1 MKKFWRVI
9 AYEYKRHVLRKRFIF
24 AILSVPLFVL
34 FFIGVIVV
42 TFLLESNTTPVG
54 YVDHS
59 GLLANPLPAPK
70 PEAPYAP
77 VPFLPFASED
87 EAKSALLAGKLQA
100 YYVLESDY
108 LETSQA
114 RLVYV
119 HEPKS
124 PAQEQFVNFISTNL
138 LAKYPPMVASRVI
151 GGNSL
156 IVRSPDGKREVSSSS
171 MFSVMMPF
179 IAGIAFF
186 VTIFTSA
193 GYIMQAVVEEKEN
206 RTMEIVITSVSPNQ
220 LMMGKTLGDIAIG
233 LTQLLSWILILV
245 VPVWIARPYIPM
257 LSTIT
262 IAPEMLLLILA
273 VMLPTFVMLG
283 GLMAIF
289 GATVTE
295 SREGQQI
302 VSLFTLPTWIPYF
315 LIYPLMNAPNSPLAV
330 VMSFIP
336 FTAPLTL
343 IVRAGF
349 TLVPWWQVAI
359 SVLLL
364 VLCAAGSLWLAGR
377 AFRLG
382 MLRYG
387 QRLPI
392 RELFRKQVPV

>member
-9 AYEYKRHVLRKRFIF
+9 TYEYLRHVLRKRFLF
-24 AILSVPLFVL
+24 AVLSVPFFVL
-34 FFIGVIVV
+34 IFIGIVV
-42 TFLLESNTTPVG
+42 ITLALEINTTPIG

-59 GLLANPLPAPK
+59 GLLANPFPAPT
-70 PEAPYAP
+70 PGAPYLP
-77 VPFLPFASED
+77 VPIKAFASED
-87 EAKSALLAGKLQA
+87 EAQKALQAGQLQA

-108 LETSQA
+108 LETSRA
-114 RLVYV
+114 RLVYI
-119 HEPKS
+119 HEPKN

-138 LAKYPPMVASRVI
+138 LAHYPPEIASRVI
-151 GGNSL
+151 AGNSL
-156 IVRSPDGKREVSSSS
+156 IVRSADGKREVSSSS
-171 MFSVMMPF
+171 LFSVLLPF
-179 IAGIAFF
+179 VAGIAFF
-186 VTIFTSA
+186 VSIFTSA

-206 RTMEIVITSVSPNQ
+206 LTMEIVITSVSPNQ

-233 LTQLLSWILILV
+233 ITQLLAWVLILV
-245 VPVWIARPYIPM
+245 VPVWIASPYLPM
-257 LSTIT
+257 LGA
-262 IAPEMLLLILA
+262 IAVSPESILLMVA

-283 GLMAIF
+283 GLMAMV

-302 VSLFTLPTWIPYF
+302 VGLFTLPAWIPYM
-315 LIYPLMNAPNSPLAV
+315 LTVPLMNAPNSPLAIGL
-330 VMSFIP
+330 SFFP

-343 IVRAGF
+343 IIRSGF
-349 TLVPWWQVAI
+349 TLVPWWQIAI
-359 SVLLL
+359 SVTLL

-392 RELFRKQVPV
+392 RELFRRQVQA